1 MTKSVHFDYLTN
13 TLFVT
18 KRFLKA
24 AGVLNSTEYRILMAY
39 RADHPDMSIVPNET
53 HTGKKRISIPQ
64 MADYIKIIDKD
75 GQYKKQFE
83 TVKGLSKIQPSPY
96 KYVKCWFEAT
106 FPDYSK
112 MVSFDENGN
121 LRYAPALTEAITDQ
135 PVQTDGD
142 KVILSQPELLSA
154 PESKEP
160 VAGVESQEKI
170 AA

>member
-1 MTKSVHFDYLTN
+1 MTKSVHFDHMTN
-13 TLFVT
+13 TLFAT
-18 KRFLKA
+18 KSFLKA

-39 RADHPDMSIVPNET
+39 RADHPDMTIVPNET
-53 HTGKKRISIPQ
+53 RKGKKRISIPQ

-75 GQYKKQFE
+75 GQYKKQFD

-106 FPDYSK
+106 FPDYNK

-121 LRYAPALTEAITDQ
+121 LRYAPALAEAITAQ
-135 PVQTDGD
+135 PVQIETD
-142 KVILSQPELLSA
+142 KVIMPQTELVEA
-154 PESKEP
+154 PKS
-160 VAGVESQEKI
+160 VEADNQEKM

>member
-13 TLFVT
+13 TLFAT
-18 KRFLKA
+18 KSFLKA

-39 RADHPDMSIVPNET
+39 RADHPDMTIVPNET
-53 HTGKKRISIPQ
+53 RTGKKRISFAQ

-75 GQYKKQFE
+75 GQFMEQFK

-106 FPDYSK
+106 FPDYNK

-121 LRYAPALTEAITDQ
+121 LRYAPALAEVVTDQ
-135 PVQTDGD
+135 PVQTEAD
-142 KVILSQPELLSA
+142 KVIVPQSDLVEA
-154 PESKEP
+154 PKS
-160 VAGVESQEKI
+160 VEADNQEKM